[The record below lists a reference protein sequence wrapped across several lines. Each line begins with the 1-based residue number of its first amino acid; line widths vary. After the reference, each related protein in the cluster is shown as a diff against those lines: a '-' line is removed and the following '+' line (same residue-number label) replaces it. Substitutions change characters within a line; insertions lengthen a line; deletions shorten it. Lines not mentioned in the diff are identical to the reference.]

1 MMPKI
6 VDKESKKN
14 EIMQA
19 AMKVFARKG
28 VVKTKMIDI
37 AEEAAI
43 GKGTIYEYYRSKD
56 DIFADVF
63 HFFFLNME
71 KSMQEGILKISDPIE
86 KLKYIIDFSI
96 RNLIQSD
103 QKFMRIMMDFWA
115 EGIRNKDEK
124 ILQIMDLNEIY
135 LSYRSLFS
143 DILQDGINKGI
154 FKKTDTHSLASIL
167 IGALDGIMLQ
177 WIMDPDI
184 FDLNQISNIFLD
196 CFLSG
201 IKK

>member
-1 MMPKI
+1 MPKI

-19 AMKVFARKG
+19 AMQVFARKG

-71 KSMQEGILKISDPIE
+71 RSMQEGIKTISDPVK

-96 RNLIQSD
+96 LNLFQSD

-154 FKKTDTHSLASIL
+154 FRKIDTHSVASIL

-177 WIMDPDI
+177 WIMDADI
-184 FDLNQISNIFLD
+184 LDLNQISNIFLE